1 LININRKYI
10 YIYKE
15 VLLRENDKRRRG
27 EEGKGTKRRRKK

>member
-1 LININRKYI
+1 VYI

-15 VLLRENDKRRRG
+15 VPLRENHKRRRG

>member
-1 LININRKYI
+1 LININRK

-15 VLLRENDKRRRG
+15 VLLRENHKRRRG